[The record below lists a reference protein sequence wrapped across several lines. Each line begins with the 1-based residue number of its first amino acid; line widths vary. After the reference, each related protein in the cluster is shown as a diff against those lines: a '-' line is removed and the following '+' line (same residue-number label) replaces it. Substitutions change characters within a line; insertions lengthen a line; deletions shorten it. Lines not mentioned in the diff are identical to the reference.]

1 MPLEINYLR
10 KKGKMKYINS
20 HKLENLKLNKDN
32 TYIVIDF
39 DRTITTKESNDSWSV
54 SGHLLGKK
62 FEKEINEAYKKY
74 RPIEIDYKIPRN
86 EKEEA
91 MNTWYTQ
98 CMDLYYKY
106 ELTKEKLIK
115 SVKTGGLMYRK
126 GAKEFLRKIS
136 KRKNTSYNFICW
148 NWKCD

>member
-1 MPLEINYLR
+1 
-10 KKGKMKYINS
+10 
-20 HKLENLKLNKDN
+20 
-32 TYIVIDF
+32 
-39 DRTITTKESNDSWSV
+39 
-54 SGHLLGKK
+54 
-62 FEKEINEAYKKY
+62 
-74 RPIEIDYKIPRN
+74 
-86 EKEEA
+86 